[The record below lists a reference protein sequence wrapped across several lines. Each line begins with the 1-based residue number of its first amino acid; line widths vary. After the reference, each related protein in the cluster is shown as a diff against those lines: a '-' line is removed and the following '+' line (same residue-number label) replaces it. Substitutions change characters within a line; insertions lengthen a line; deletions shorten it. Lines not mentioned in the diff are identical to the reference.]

1 MDYKDSRISWIGPIP
16 THWEVVRGK
25 NVLKL
30 LNRPV
35 REHDE
40 IVTCFHD
47 GTVTRRADKTDRR
60 INLST
65 METGYQGVEPRDLV
79 VHSMDASNGAIGISD
94 SRGKATPVL
103 LVLDSMH
110 NKRYLMY
117 YLRMVANRNV
127 FQTMSDGIRNHSC
140 DLTWRK
146 LAVFPFLLP
155 SRAEQDQIAEYLD
168 HTLGKIDAIIAEAQE
183 SIEDYRHWKAVRI
196 YEVLTKGLDAGATM
210 KDSGIPWIGK
220 IPADW
225 SVQKLKTLVRAPLR
239 QGTLESG
246 VAYDPDLP
254 RYIRS
259 ADIAPNGTLK
269 DDNKRSLSGSVT
281 QKYLLEDG
289 DLLFIR
295 SGETVGRACIYR
307 GTAETATW
315 ASYLI
320 RARIDNKIIN
330 PKLVYYATLA
340 ANYDDWKTSTMTS
353 AVVKNI
359 SASKYSDWS
368 IVVPPIAEQE
378 QLVRYIED
386 KILPVD
392 DLISQRKA
400 LIADLLD
407 YKQSLI
413 FEAVTGQIIQ

>member
-1 MDYKDSRISWIGPIP
+1 MDYKDSGISWIGSIP

-35 REHDE
+35 REDDE

-65 METGYQGVEPRDLV
+65 LETRYQGVEPGDLV

-103 LVLDSMH
+103 LVLDSKH

-127 FQTMSDGIRNHSC
+127 FQSMSDGIRNHSC

-146 LAVFPFLLP
+146 LAAFPFVLP
-155 SRAEQDQIAEYLD
+155 SPAEQTRIADYLD
-168 HTLGKIDAIIAEAQE
+168 HALSKIDAIIAEAKE
-183 SIEDYRHWKAVRI
+183 SIEDYRRWKAVRI
-196 YEVLTKGLDAGATM
+196 YEVLTKGLDADATM

-220 IPADW
+220 IPVDW
-225 SVQKLKTLVRAPLR
+225 SVQKLKTLVREPLR

-259 ADIAPNGTLK
+259 TDIAPDGTLK

-295 SGETVGRACIYR
+295 SGETVGRSCIYR
-307 GTAETATW
+307 SAKTATW

-320 RARIDNKIIN
+320 RASIDDKLIH
-330 PKLVYYATLA
+330 PKLVLYATFA
-340 ANYDDWKTSTMTS
+340 VNYGNWKTTAMTS

-359 SASKYSDWS
+359 SGSKYGDWS
-368 IVVPPIAEQE
+368 IVVPPFVEQE
-378 QLVRYIED
+378 RLINYIED

-392 DLISQRKA
+392 HLITQREA

-413 FEAVTGQIIQ
+413 YEAVTGQTIQ

>member
-1 MDYKDSRISWIGPIP
+1 MDYKDSRISWIGSIP

-35 REHDE
+35 REDDE

-47 GTVTRRADKTDRR
+47 GEVTIRGHKTDRR

-65 METGYQGVEPRDLV
+65 LETGYQGVEPGDLV

-103 LVLDSMH
+103 LVLDSKH

-117 YLRMVANRNV
+117 YLRMAASRNV
-127 FQTMSDGIRNHSC
+127 FQSMSDGIRNHSC

-146 LAVFPFLLP
+146 LAVFPFVLP

-168 HTLGKIDAIIAEAQE
+168 RTLDKIDAIIAEAKE
-183 SIEDYRHWKAVRI
+183 SIEDYRRWKAVRI
-196 YEVLTKGLDAGATM
+196 YEVLTKGLDADATM

-259 ADIAPNGTLK
+259 ADIAADGTLK
-269 DDNKRSLSGSVT
+269 DDNKRSIPSAIP

-307 GTAETATW
+307 SAKTATW

-320 RARIDNKIIN
+320 RARIDEKLIH
-330 PKLVYYATLA
+330 PKLVLYATFA
-340 ANYDDWKTSTMTS
+340 ANYGDWKTTAMTS

-359 SASKYSDWS
+359 SGSKYGDWS

-392 DLISQRKA
+392 DLISQREA
-400 LIADLLD
+400 LIADLSD

-413 FEAVTGQIIQ
+413 YEAVTGQTIQ

>member
-1 MDYKDSRISWIGPIP
+1 MVYKDSRIPWIGSIP

-35 REHDE
+35 REDDE

-65 METGYQGVEPRDLV
+65 LETRYQGVEPGDLV

-103 LVLDSMH
+103 LVLDSKH

-155 SRAEQDQIAEYLD
+155 SRAEQDQIADYLD

-183 SIEDYRHWKAVRI
+183 SIEDYRRWKAVRI

-210 KDSGIPWIGK
+210 NDSGIPWIGN
-220 IPADW
+220 IPAGW
-225 SVQKLKTLVRAPLR
+225 SVQKLKTLVREPLR

-246 VAYDPDLP
+246 VTYDPDLP

-259 ADIAPNGTLK
+259 ADIAPDGTLK
-269 DDNKRSLSGSVT
+269 DDNKRSLPGPVT
-281 QKYLLEDG
+281 QKYSLEDG

-307 GTAETATW
+307 SAETATW

-320 RARIDNKIIN
+320 RASIDDKLIH
-330 PKLVYYATLA
+330 PKLVLYATFA
-340 ANYDDWKTSTMTS
+340 VNYGNWKTTAMTS

-359 SASKYSDWS
+359 SGSKYGDWS

-392 DLISQRKA
+392 DLISQREA
-400 LIADLLD
+400 LIADLSD

-413 FEAVTGQIIQ
+413 CETVTGQTKP

>member
-16 THWEVVRGK
+16 AHWEILRGK
-25 NVLKL
+25 NVLRL

-35 REHDE
+35 QEDDE

-47 GTVTRRADKTDRR
+47 GEVTIRGHKTDRR

-65 METGYQGVEPRDLV
+65 LETGYQGVEPGDLV

-94 SRGKATPVL
+94 SRGKTTPVL
-103 LVLDSMH
+103 LVLDSKH

-127 FQTMSDGIRNHSC
+127 FQSMSDGIRNHSC

-146 LAVFPFLLP
+146 LAAFPFVLP
-155 SRAEQDQIAEYLD
+155 SRAEQDRIADYLD
-168 HTLGKIDAIIAEAQE
+168 HALSKIDAIIAEAKE
-183 SIEDYRHWKAVRI
+183 SIEDYRRWKAVRI
-196 YEVLTKGLDAGATM
+196 YEVLTKGLDADATM
-210 KDSGIPWIGK
+210 KESGIPWIGK
-220 IPADW
+220 IHADW
-225 SVQKLKTLVRAPLR
+225 SVQKLKTLVREPLR

-259 ADIAPNGTLK
+259 ADIAPDGTLK

-281 QKYLLEDG
+281 QKYWLEDG

-307 GTAETATW
+307 SAKTATW

-320 RARIDNKIIN
+320 RARIDDKLIH
-330 PKLVYYATLA
+330 PKLVLYATFA
-340 ANYDDWKTSTMTS
+340 ANYGDWKTTAMTS

-359 SASKYSDWS
+359 SGTKYGDWS
-368 IVVPPIAEQE
+368 IIVPPFVEQE
-378 QLVRYIED
+378 RLINYIED

-392 DLISQRKA
+392 YLITQREA

-413 FEAVTGQIIQ
+413 YEAVTGQTIQ